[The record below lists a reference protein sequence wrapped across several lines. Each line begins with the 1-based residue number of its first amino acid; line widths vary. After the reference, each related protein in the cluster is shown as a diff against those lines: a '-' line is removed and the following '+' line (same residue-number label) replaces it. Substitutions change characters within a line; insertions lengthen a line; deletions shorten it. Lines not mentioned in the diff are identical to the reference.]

1 MAPKAMPHNRTLVA
15 DATTNTCVVVNARSF
30 WLGGVRR
37 EFGIVS
43 KLIHRVWPAADVT
56 PFITALLLGVSAY
69 GFFKLSEL
77 IF

>member
-1 MAPKAMPHNRTLVA
+1 MRGAL
-15 DATTNTCVVVNARSF
+15 ARRRQA
-30 WLGGVRR
+30 GV
-37 EFGIVS
+37 GIVS

>member
-1 MAPKAMPHNRTLVA
+1 VWSCECAEL
-15 DATTNTCVVVNARSF
+15 
-30 WLGGVRR
+30 WLGGAKR
-37 EFGIVS
+37 EFGTVS
-43 KLIHRVWPAADVT
+43 KIIHRVWPTADVT

>member
-1 MAPKAMPHNRTLVA
+1 MREVL
-15 DATTNTCVVVNARSF
+15 ARRRQA
-30 WLGGVRR
+30 GV
-37 EFGIVS
+37 GIVS

-77 IF
+77 MF

>member
-1 MAPKAMPHNRTLVA
+1 VTGVQTCALPISRRRKA
-15 DATTNTCVVVNARSF
+15 
-30 WLGGVRR
+30 GV
-37 EFGIVS
+37 GTVS
-43 KLIHRVWPAADVT
+43 KIIHRVWPAADVT